1 MLEANVD
8 AAVKNNIKG
17 TLSLIRSLNEN
28 VKNLILISTD
38 KAAKPINIL
47 GITKRFT
54 ELMCIYFSKKI
65 KTNLKVVRFGNVFG
79 SRGSAI
85 EIFDNQ
91 IKNNLPITITS
102 YKAER
107 YFMSITEACNLVMQ
121 CSQLKT
127 KGDIYL
133 LNMGKQIKIY
143 KIINKIIKFY
153 NLKNYPIKKIG
164 LKKGEKL
171 KEILAINKKK
181 INTKNKDIFSIK
193 EKKFSFNSIKEVITM
208 IEQNNNSS
216 LIINK
221 IRKIKNL

>member
-1 MLEANVD
+1 
-8 AAVKNNIKG
+8 
-17 TLSLIRSLNEN
+17 
-28 VKNLILISTD
+28 
-38 KAAKPINIL
+38 
-47 GITKRFT
+47 
-54 ELMCIYFSKKI
+54 MCIYFSKKI

-143 KIINKIIKFY
+143 KIINKMLKFY

-181 INTKNKDIFSIK
+181 INTKHKDIFSIK
-193 EKKFSFNSIKEVITM
+193 E
-208 IEQNNNSS
+208 NNNSS